1 MATSRSRSPST
12 SANCTLA
19 SGLTRKMQCSQV
31 QDGTML
37 YLKKLEQW
45 AWNQCLAGF
54 PWQGISLMYKLS
66 CYNKGLGLLPWKTD
80 IAVALAWWHGIIHL
94 SRTKEYSWNLKE
106 WRMFPFKML
115 SPAQAILVLY
125 LLEGKYPKSKVYPLG
140 QSVGGWKTVCVRF
153 PLTATAKIICHSS
166 KARIRDGARYMVFI
180 KLFSKKL
187 QLFRT
192 IKSWEPEA
200 STFMSPFIMFY
211 KALMLGKDN
220 MILSNSQKNSSWTD
234 L

>member
-80 IAVALAWWHGIIHL
+80 IAVALVWWHGIIHL

-115 SPAQAILVLY
+115 SPAQCYFGSL
-125 LLEGKYPKSKVYPLG
+125 SLG
-140 QSVGGWKTVCVRF
+140 REISQIQGLSFRAVSQWLKDCVCEISF
-153 PLTATAKIICHSS
+153 
-166 KARIRDGARYMVFI
+166 
-180 KLFSKKL
+180 
-187 QLFRT
+187 
-192 IKSWEPEA
+192 
-200 STFMSPFIMFY
+200 
-211 KALMLGKDN
+211 N
-220 MILSNSQKNSSWTD
+220 SNSQNN
-234 L
+234 LPQF